1 MFHVHCRLSL
11 SIFTVVDTTT
21 ADTICTHLRVHV
33 PKLETMTAQHSEHD
47 VPHHEGHSFGI
58 DVGGSGI
65 KGAEVDLA
73 TGEFV
78 GDRLKIATPKP
89 ATPQAVAEVISH
101 IVSVKGWDGPV
112 GITMPSV
119 VKNQVIRS
127 AANIDKSWIGIDAQ
141 ELFGAYLDAPF
152 TVLNDADAA
161 GLAEV
166 AYGDDIARTGPVI
179 FLTLGTGIGSAFL
192 LDGQLFPNTEIGH
205 LIVGEKEAE
214 QQASSAV
221 KDREELKTKQWA
233 KRVNRVLHDYEALFN
248 PSAFIIGGGISR
260 KFDKWGEY
268 LSIDTPVV
276 AAQLRNRA
284 GIVGAAMAAKEGIRP

>member
-1 MFHVHCRLSL
+1 MPAHHAGELL
-11 SIFTVVDTTT
+11 
-21 ADTICTHLRVHV
+21 
-33 PKLETMTAQHSEHD
+33 KLNTMTAQHSQHQA
-47 VPHHEGHSFGI
+47 PHHEGHSFGI

-89 ATPQAVAEVISH
+89 ATPEAVAEVIAQ
-101 IVSVKGWDGPV
+101 IVAEKGWDGPV
-112 GITMPSV
+112 GITLPAV
-119 VKNQVIRS
+119 IKNQVVRS
-127 AANIDKSWIGIDAQ
+127 AANIDKSWIGINAQ
-141 ELFGAYLDAPF
+141 ELLSQFLDTPF

-166 AYGDDIARTGPVI
+166 AYGDDIVRTGPVI

-205 LIVGEKEAE
+205 LIVGEQEAE
-214 QQASSAV
+214 HQASSAV
-221 KDREELKTKQWA
+221 KDREGLKTKQWA
-233 KRVNRVLHDYEALFN
+233 KRVNRVLYEYEALFN
-248 PSAFIIGGGISR
+248 PSAFVIGGGISR

-268 LSIDTPVV
+268 LSIETPVV

>member
-1 MFHVHCRLSL
+1 
-11 SIFTVVDTTT
+11 
-21 ADTICTHLRVHV
+21 
-33 PKLETMTAQHSEHD
+33 MTAQETQQPD
-47 VPHHEGHSFGI
+47 TNPGTQHHGHAFGI

-65 KGAEVDLA
+65 KGAVVDLT

-78 GDRLKIATPKP
+78 GERLKIATPQP
-89 ATPQAVAEVISH
+89 ATPDAVATVITQ
-101 IVSVKGWDGPV
+101 IVAEKNWDGPV
-112 GITMPSV
+112 GITMPAV
-119 VKNQVIRS
+119 VKEQVIRS
-127 AANIDKSWIGIDAQ
+127 AANIDKSWIGVDAQ
-141 ELFGAYLDAPF
+141 DLLGKYLDAPF

-166 AYGDDIARTGPVI
+166 AYGDDVARSGPVI

-214 QQASSAV
+214 HQASSAV
-221 KDREELKTKQWA
+221 KDREGLKTKQWA
-233 KRVNRVLHDYEALFN
+233 KRVNRVLHEYEALFN
-248 PSAFIIGGGISR
+248 PSAFVIGGGISR
-260 KFDKWGEY
+260 KFDKWGEH
-268 LSIDTPVV
+268 LSIETPVV

>member
-1 MFHVHCRLSL
+1 M
-11 SIFTVVDTTT
+11 TVQESQQQDTN
-21 ADTICTHLRVHV
+21 
-33 PKLETMTAQHSEHD
+33 PSPQ
-47 VPHHEGHSFGI
+47 HEGHAFGI

-78 GDRLKIATPKP
+78 GDRLKIATPQP
-89 ATPQAVAEVISH
+89 ATPDAVAKVIAQ
-101 IVSVKGWDGPV
+101 IIEEKNWDGPV
-112 GITMPSV
+112 GITMPAV
-119 VKNQVIRS
+119 VKDQVIRS
-127 AANIDKSWIGIDAQ
+127 AANIDKSWIGTDAQ
-141 ELFGAYLDAPF
+141 ELLSSYLDVPF

-166 AYGDDIARTGPVI
+166 AYGDEIARSGPVI

-214 QQASSAV
+214 HQASSAV
-221 KDREELKTKQWA
+221 KDREGLKTKQWA
-233 KRVNRVLHDYEALFN
+233 KRVNRVLHEYEALFN
-248 PSAFIIGGGISR
+248 PSAFVIGGGISR
-260 KFDKWGEY
+260 KFDKWGEH
-268 LSIDTPVV
+268 LRIETPVV

-284 GIVGAAMAAKEGIRP
+284 GIVGAAMAAQEGIRP